1 MLLKSK
7 IIISVVAGEDFMIIN
22 NTFVITPEVSQ
33 ACLQFVAID
42 DTIVESDEELT
53 LTIAAEDVTVGNV
66 TIAIIDN
73 DGM

>member
-1 MLLKSK
+1 MLLKNR
-7 IIISVVAGEDFMIIN
+7 IISVVAGEDFMIMN

-42 DTIVESDEELT
+42 DTIVEDEEELT
-53 LTIAAEDVTVGNV
+53 LTIVAEGNIIGNV
-66 TIAIIDN
+66 TIVITDN